1 MAAADDQMKLM
12 FEYVMMQN
20 IQNNSI
26 QFDPSEFYRKA
37 STTTPTNIDPSI
49 IQQVLKALEIIS
61 IRHALKKKQLIACS
75 HAHPNSCLEQHLT
88 IGLGKGFVG
97 LSGGSCQ
104 FIAAQFKNQA
114 MKHSSLTP
122 TEIEQALTS
131 IIDNIQEYPTVNK
144 IRVKLSYHN
153 NGILPN
159 SDGTRAIR
167 EKQTETVV
175 VDEVEE
181 EDDDE
186 FDDNQVVEETEQ
198 RNNLRTSMGISNEQ
212 SSPPASSRN
221 RAVSPDKRAGST
233 TDVRPAKKRLSS
245 RKRTGVNG

>member
-49 IQQVLKALEIIS
+49 IQQVLKA
-61 IRHALKKKQLIACS
+61 
-75 HAHPNSCLEQHLT
+75 LEQHLT

-159 SDGTRAIR
+159 SDGTRVFVL
-167 EKQTETVV
+167 E
-175 VDEVEE
+175 
-181 EDDDE
+181 
-186 FDDNQVVEETEQ
+186 
-198 RNNLRTSMGISNEQ
+198 
-212 SSPPASSRN
+212 
-221 RAVSPDKRAGST
+221 
-233 TDVRPAKKRLSS
+233 
-245 RKRTGVNG
+245 